1 MIIKKKEKSPITP
14 PDEKEMTVRLKNFG
28 GITPSVYL
36 RIFLGILLACG
47 LFFLFFFPGIRREG
61 TVLKVTTR
69 PAGAVVTVNGYYA
82 GTAPANIFLPAR
94 ARYDVKIEKPGFPV
108 HEKEINAKGRIF
120 ATLFFPVKEKID
132 IVWDKP
138 ADPTVCYRQVLAE
151 FNDFALADRE
161 YSPSIRKQTAKSF
174 EPNYFFTETL
184 DFFVRDYKGFLTDE
198 EIEKAVLHAAALCTH
213 EVTARAVLKAYTTL
227 YPEYDPVEA
236 ADAVLTALN
245 ASNPRAALIFRGA
258 LPEPLKKQ
266 LSVTGMPPAAAPAY
280 RKPQLRP
287 DGSFSAIGER
297 WVFFPQTAAVTAAD
311 SLLPPAEITCGG
323 FWIQD
328 REVTAGL
335 YRRFLSDC
343 PEYAA
348 ENTAALEEQGL
359 ADAFYLRQFPQDNR
373 LPAVSVSWH
382 AAQAFC
388 RWIERQPEL
397 SGFRARLPY
406 SFEIAL
412 LTADD
417 NPATA
422 NIAGSGLRAA
432 GSPQTDSLRD
442 LTGNVWEWCQN
453 PPLRDIAET
462 DSLLLN
468 LPTEIKAVAGGSWK
482 SDTFDPAE
490 TGVQF
495 AVWSSPYTGFRVVL
509 EKK

>member
-1 MIIKKKEKSPITP
+1 MIIKKKEKTPITP
-14 PDEKEMTVRLKNFG
+14 PDEKEMTVKLKNFG
-28 GITPSVYL
+28 GIAPSVYL
-36 RIFLGILLACG
+36 RIFLSILIVCG
-47 LFFLFFFPGIRREG
+47 LFFLLFFPGIRHEG

-82 GTAPANIFLPAR
+82 GTAPAKIFLPAR
-94 ARYDVKIEKPGFPV
+94 ARYDIKIEKPGFPV
-108 HEKEINAKGRIF
+108 YEKEINAKGRIF

-132 IVWDKP
+132 VVWEKP
-138 ADPTVCYRQVLAE
+138 AEPDLCSRRVLAE

-198 EIEKAVLHAAALCTH
+198 EIEQAVLRAAALCTH
-213 EVTARAVLKAYTTL
+213 EVTTGAVLKAYTRL
-227 YPEYDPVEA
+227 YPSLDPVEA
-236 ADAVLTALN
+236 ADAVLTALK
-245 ASNPRAALIFRGA
+245 ALNPRAALIFRGA
-258 LPEPLKKQ
+258 LPEPMKKQ
-266 LSVTGMPPAAAPAY
+266 LSATGLPPAGAPDY

-297 WVFFPQTAAVTAAD
+297 WVSFPKTAAVTEGD
-311 SLLPPAEITCGG
+311 TLLPPAEIECGG

-343 PEYAA
+343 PEYSA
-348 ENTAALEEQGL
+348 ENRAALEEQGL
-359 ADAFYLRQFPQDNR
+359 VDAFYLRQCPQDNR

-388 RWIERQPEL
+388 RWIERQPGL

-422 NIAGSGLRAA
+422 NLAGSGVRAA
-432 GSPQTDSLRD
+432 GSPQSDSLRD

-453 PPLRDIAET
+453 PPLRDRAVT
-462 DSLLLN
+462 DSFLLN
-468 LPTEIKAVAGGSWK
+468 LPTEIKAVAGGSYK
-482 SDTFDPAE
+482 SDSFSPSE